1 MSQKGNIMFTV
12 MFIADT
18 DNKAEGDRLFAS
30 HAKWMEKTHH
40 KDGELAMLSYN
51 IAKNEEYTN
60 PMDPTS
66 EPTGNTIFTLNEVYE
81 NPAGM
86 ADHWKQAEAN
96 WDDFGAL
103 MAWTDKVKFT
113 LMHGSPIQ
121 YSLW

>member
-1 MSQKGNIMFTV
+1 MFTV